1 MVKVWALMKFLILF
15 LIVIFILFAFR
26 FFQKKSDNQTIK
38 NKKDDIVDYNG
49 ERTVKGIKEFIEEN
63 TNLIDILAVE
73 HIRKIEQHKNFKD
86 NSS

>member
-38 NKKDDIVDYNG
+38 DKKDDIVDLEKDPKTNEY
-49 ERTVKGIKEFIEEN
+49 KPKE
-63 TNLIDILAVE
+63 
-73 HIRKIEQHKNFKD
+73 
-86 NSS
+86 

>member
-38 NKKDDIVDYNG
+38 NKKVDIVDLEKDPKTNEY
-49 ERTVKGIKEFIEEN
+49 KPKE
-63 TNLIDILAVE
+63 
-73 HIRKIEQHKNFKD
+73 
-86 NSS
+86 